1 VRQMFGCVPVVVQ
14 SVSAEHAFITHM
26 PDASPVP
33 QEVSVIMDEQSA
45 SALQEGWQTLPI
57 FVLQISLVPPQSPL
71 LWHDVGELGGGAE
84 QRPVT
89 GSHVPPPQLLSSV
102 HAGAHLAEG

>member
-33 QEVSVIMDEQSA
+33 QEVSGIMDEQSA

-57 FVLQISLVPPQSPL
+57 SVLQISLVPPQSPL
-71 LWHDVGELGGGAE
+71 LWHDVGDPSPDGEGD
-84 QRPVT
+84 
-89 GSHVPPPQLLSSV
+89 GSYMGEGDGSPPYPC
-102 HAGAHLAEG
+102 